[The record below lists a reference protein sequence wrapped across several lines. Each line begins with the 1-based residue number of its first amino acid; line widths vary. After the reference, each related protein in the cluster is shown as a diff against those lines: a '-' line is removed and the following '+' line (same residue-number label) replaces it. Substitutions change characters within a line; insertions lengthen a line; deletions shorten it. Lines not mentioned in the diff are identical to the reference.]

1 MAQRAFVETTPHESP
16 KRPMR
21 PVDLVHLAKQCLG
34 DENLE
39 LEILRLFE
47 TTLVTYFGR
56 LKLASGFDDLAI
68 NLHSIKG
75 ASAGVGAWGIADLA
89 AALEKDLR
97 GGRPLAPERIDDLGM
112 EIEEVRDF
120 IARMLASERD

>member
-1 MAQRAFVETTPHESP
+1 MAQRAFIEYASQESA

-47 TTLVTYFGR
+47 TTLTTYFGR
-56 LKLASGFDDLAI
+56 LKLATGFDDLAI

-75 ASAGVGAWGIADLA
+75 AAAGVGACGIADLA
-89 AALEKDLR
+89 AALEKDLKA
-97 GGRPLAPERIDDLGM
+97 GRPLAPERIEDLGM
-112 EIEEVRDF
+112 EVEEVRDF
-120 IARMLASERD
+120 IARMLASDAG

>member
-1 MAQRAFVETTPHESP
+1 MAQSAVVHHLLPKVA

-39 LEILRLFE
+39 LEILRLFD

-56 LKLASGFDDLAI
+56 LKLASSFDDLAI

-97 GGRPLAPERIDDLGM
+97 AGRPLTPERIDDLGM
-112 EIEEVRDF
+112 AVEEVRDF
-120 IARMLASERD
+120 IARMLANEQN